1 MQHSDLLHVGL
12 IVAAGVL
19 GLMVGSFLNVVIWR
33 VPRGES
39 VVRPRSH
46 CPSCGTLIAE
56 RDNIPL
62 VSWLLLRARCRKC
75 RARISARYPA
85 VELLTALMFA
95 ATAALIGWRV
105 ALLGFLYFMATAI
118 ALAAIDLDTKR
129 LPNALTFPAYAVGV
143 CVLALD
149 GLVSGDW
156 SALTRALIG
165 MAALYGFYFVL
176 ALVYPAGMGFGDV
189 KLAGVLGLFLGW
201 LGYSELVIGAFLAFL
216 LGGVFGMAAMAVKKA
231 GRKSQLPYG
240 PFMVLGAVIG
250 MFAGHP
256 LAQLYLNGMS

>member
-1 MQHSDLLHVGL
+1 MPHSHLLHVGL

-33 VPRGES
+33 VPRAES

-62 VSWLLLRARCRKC
+62 VSWLLLQGRCRSC
-75 RARISARYPA
+75 RARISVRYPA
-85 VELLTALMFA
+85 VEMLTALMFA

-105 ALLGFLYFMATAI
+105 ALIGFLYFTATAI

-143 CVLALD
+143 TVLALD

-156 SALTRALIG
+156 HAFVRAAIG
-165 MAALYGFYFVL
+165 MAALYGFYFLL

-201 LGYSELVIGAFLAFL
+201 LGYSQLVIGSFLAFL